1 MTKRLIDI
9 FISLLAIILLF
20 PIIVITALVIRVK
33 LGKGILFKQFRLG
46 KNGMPFTLIKFRTM
60 SIKTKN
66 NFSDADRMCKMGQFL
81 RSFSIDELPSL
92 LNVMKGN
99 MSIVGPRPLLIE
111 YQDLYSKEEYRR
123 HDVLPGLTGWAQVNG
138 RNSLDWEEKFK
149 LDVWYVDNKSL
160 LLDFKIIFL
169 TFKKVLLREG
179 ISQNGEVT
187 MRPFEGKLK

>member
-1 MTKRLIDI
+1 MSKRLIDI
-9 FISLLAIILLF
+9 IFSLFGIIMLF
-20 PIIVITALVIRVK
+20 PIILVTAFIIRVN

-46 KNGMPFTLIKFRTM
+46 KNGIPFILIKFRTM
-60 SIKTKN
+60 SEITKDN
-66 NFSDADRMCKMGQFL
+66 YSDADRMTKTGQLL

-92 LNVMKGN
+92 WNVLKGN
-99 MSIVGPRPLLIE
+99 MSIVGPRPLLVE

-160 LLDFKIIFL
+160 ILDFKIIIL

-187 MRPFEGKLK
+187 MIPFKGKFK

>member
-1 MTKRLIDI
+1 LTKRLIDI
-9 FISLLAIILLF
+9 FISLLGIILLF
-20 PIIVITALVIRVK
+20 PIIVITSLVIRVK
-33 LGKGILFKQFRLG
+33 LGKGILFKQLRLG

-66 NFSDADRMCKMGQFL
+66 NFSDADRMCKVGQFL

-123 HDVLPGLTGWAQVNG
+123 HEVLPGLTGWAQVNG

-187 MRPFEGKLK
+187 MRPFKGKLK